1 MSDHETTAASSL
13 IQDLTRIRPGD
24 HLEAVSQG
32 VVHHQGVV
40 EDIAPDAGVVW
51 VRDSGIG
58 ERKMLATDTFELH
71 IP

>member
-1 MSDHETTAASSL
+1 MSGHETIEASSFT
-13 IQDLTRIRPGD
+13 QDLTQFHPGD
-24 HLEAVSQG
+24 QLEAVRQG

-40 EDIAPDAGVVW
+40 EDIAPAVGVVW